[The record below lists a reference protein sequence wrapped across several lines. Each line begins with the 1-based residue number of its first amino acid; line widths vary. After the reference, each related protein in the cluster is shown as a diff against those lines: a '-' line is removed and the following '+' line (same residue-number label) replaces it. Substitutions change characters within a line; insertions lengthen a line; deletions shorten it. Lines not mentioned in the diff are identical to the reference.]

1 MVNRML
7 TTEEIRKLLGDRR
20 LDIVAK
26 ATGLSPLTIARMRD
40 GKGDPKASTVE
51 ALSRYFEPELF
62 DIVSDTTRATVR
74 R

>member
-1 MVNRML
+1 ML
-7 TTEEIRKLLGDRR
+7 TTEEIRKLLADRR
-20 LDIVAK
+20 LDKVAE

-51 ALSRYFEPELF
+51 ALSRYLEPELL
-62 DIVSDTTRATVR
+62 DIVSDTTKAVR

>member
-1 MVNRML
+1 ML

-26 ATGLSPLTIARMRD
+26 ATGLAPLTIARMRD

-51 ALSRYFEPELF
+51 ALSKYFEPELF

>member
-1 MVNRML
+1 ML

-62 DIVSDTTRATVR
+62 EMIGGKR
-74 R
+74 